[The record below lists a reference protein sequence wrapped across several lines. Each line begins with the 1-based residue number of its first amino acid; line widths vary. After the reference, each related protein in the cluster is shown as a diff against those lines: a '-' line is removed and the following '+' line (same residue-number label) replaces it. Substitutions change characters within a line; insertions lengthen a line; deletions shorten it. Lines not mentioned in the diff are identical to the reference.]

1 MNRFL
6 PQLFSLHFYWYVQKL
21 LMFVILHP
29 VVVLKVFVNFDF
41 SGGIFISSWSF
52 LHLYVCMMCV
62 HMCIHA
68 HVYERVCVFIQRAQ
82 VGVGGLPQLL
92 STLLYTEAC
101 PPGFTWVLGLLHV
114 GAGDLASG
122 PRAFCNKHFNQSH
135 LSSPTLGSVICSIIL
150 SVSRNNEHL
159 KISFMF

>member
-1 MNRFL
+1 MYK
-6 PQLFSLHFYWYVQKL
+6 SYWCLY
-21 LMFVILHP
+21 VILHP
-29 VVVLKVFVNFDF
+29 AVVLKVFVNFDF
-41 SGGIFISSWSF
+41 SGGIFIPSWSF
-52 LHLYVCMMCV
+52 FAFVCAYDVCAYVYSSCSCV
-62 HMCIHA
+62 WESVCIHIEA
-68 HVYERVCVFIQRAQ
+68 T
-82 VGVGGLPQLL
+82 GWSLPQLL
-92 STLLYTEAC
+92 STLYTEAC

-114 GAGDLASG
+114 GTGDLASG